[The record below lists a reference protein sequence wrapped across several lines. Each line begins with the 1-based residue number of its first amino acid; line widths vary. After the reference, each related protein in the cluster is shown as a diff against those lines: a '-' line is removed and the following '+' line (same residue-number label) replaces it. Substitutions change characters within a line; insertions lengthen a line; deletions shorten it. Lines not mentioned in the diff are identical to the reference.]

1 MVTQSQR
8 RKKLQKVEIKRRL
21 MSVEET
27 AHYLG
32 ISPQT
37 IYNKTHRRAKNRFPV
52 KPKRV
57 GKLLKFDKREVDAYV
72 DSL

>member
-1 MVTQSQR
+1 
-8 RKKLQKVEIKRRL
+8 